1 MAEQATFSTRIDA
14 ELKRDLEKICKEIG
28 MSITTAFNI
37 FARAVVREK
46 KIPFEVGLGSNKD
59 EAQLKI
65 VEEEKIVLS
74 PQEYKEFIKS
84 CFSGAWEVSKEDLA
98 FARKERTIREIK

>member
-74 PQEYKEFIKS
+74 PQEYREFIKS
-84 CFSGAWEVSKEDLA
+84 CFSGA
-98 FARKERTIREIK
+98 